1 MSARYQLVRFGNDSY
16 GVLDTKLDAVVSTAK
31 GKIHIDNQ
39 EEVRTHC
46 QHTLEK
52 ANELLGV
59 FNNLDRDVNYV
70 TVQPEAEIKEVKAKK
85 VKEQAAYDAR
95 NQGVKA

>member
-16 GVLDTKLDAVVSTAK
+16 GVLDSVTSSFISTAN
-31 GKIHIDNQ
+31 GKIAEQDQ
-39 EEVRTHC
+39 ELVRTHC

-52 ANELLGV
+52 GTELLRV
-59 FNNLDRDVNYV
+59 FSTLNHDVSYKV
-70 TVQPEAEIKEVKAKK
+70 VEPEAEIKEVKAKK